1 MKFVLA
7 LVLMGMLAWSCGSSK
22 TCPTYADA
30 GQNQEKA
37 TQAN

>member
-1 MKFVLA
+1 
-7 LVLMGMLAWSCGSSK
+7 MLAWSCGSSK

-37 TQAN
+37 TQANWTISDQIF

>member
-7 LVLMGMLAWSCGSSK
+7 LVLMGVLAWSCGSSK

-30 GQNQEKA
+30 GLKQGKA
-37 TQAN
+37 IQVN